1 MKRLKTQFLVWLM
14 QNEVYLFLLR
24 YILPNLRFL
33 QPPGPSYFY
42 KQRIRDNMQAGDIL
56 LSKSKF
62 ALTNVLIGGDFSH
75 GAVVIGPD
83 EIAEMTA
90 NDFDV
95 VDVDHFC
102 HGTTRIA
109 LLRIV
114 DQEND
119 YGKQVAL
126 KAMSFVGVRYDAS
139 FKLGVEALYCS
150 ELCYQADFERRMQA
164 DLTDLVDM
172 GRPYIS
178 PSGLYKAKGLELVY
192 EWKDDPWS

>member
-1 MKRLKTQFLVWLM
+1 
-14 QNEVYLFLLR
+14 
-24 YILPNLRFL
+24 
-33 QPPGPSYFY
+33 
-42 KQRIRDNMQAGDIL
+42 MQAGDIL

-75 GAVVIGPD
+75 GAVAIGPD

-102 HGTTRIA
+102 KGTTRVA

-114 DQEND
+114 DLSDD
-119 YGKQVAL
+119 YGRRVAL
-126 KAMSFVGVRYDAS
+126 TAMSFEGKRYDAS

-150 ELCYQADFERRMQA
+150 ELCYQADYQRRMQA
-164 DLTDLVDM
+164 DLTDLVGM

-192 EWKDDPWS
+192 EWQDTSW